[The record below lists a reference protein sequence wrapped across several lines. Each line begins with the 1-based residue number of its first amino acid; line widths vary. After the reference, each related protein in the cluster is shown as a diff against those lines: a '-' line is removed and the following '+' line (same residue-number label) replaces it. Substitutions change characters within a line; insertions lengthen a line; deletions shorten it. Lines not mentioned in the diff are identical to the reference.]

1 MLENFDKTY
10 TPPLWDCLGF
20 RFKEEDVLYKIN
32 NITKT
37 QHPLIKSLPNSKT
50 KYHLIYNPACMAALV
65 MKVTP
70 KNNQAVIIE
79 EIYPSSFSGRVP
91 IYDTILNKID
101 NNKFYFS
108 IYSNDK
114 IILQSQVLLPPD
126 QRDLLCYIADN
137 DESIEIKEKSQY
149 NLILYLLSPII
160 DIYPDAKSFKA
171 ALEDKDDVYS
181 DITENKDLPDKEF
194 FNIAGKIYNVR
205 IVLNRYTGRRFL
217 EIEFIYN
224 NSRFVTYFS
233 SKYMMRL
240 PKRNEYIVCK
250 LCKAQGEITST
261 DKITSAAQKPLP
273 AKNNPIL
280 EFDIEYLYSYDNTI
294 KFKKDDVFDGEI
306 KIEFINVRLYAN
318 IIRLQSAAYR
328 DAKSRQEIFLAKNG
342 NYEKE
347 IEKLKTLN
355 FQEHRESP
363 ENLIEGR
370 YWFIRYGNHYIEG
383 FENTPSII
391 EDIKKII
398 DFDEIVDVIKQK
410 YDSDSKN
417 NNNDNE
423 NK

>member
-1 MLENFDKTY
+1 
-10 TPPLWDCLGF
+10 
-20 RFKEEDVLYKIN
+20 
-32 NITKT
+32 
-37 QHPLIKSLPNSKT
+37 
-50 KYHLIYNPACMAALV
+50 
-65 MKVTP
+65 
-70 KNNQAVIIE
+70 
-79 EIYPSSFSGRVP
+79 
-91 IYDTILNKID
+91 
-101 NNKFYFS
+101 
-108 IYSNDK
+108 
-114 IILQSQVLLPPD
+114 
-126 QRDLLCYIADN
+126 
-137 DESIEIKEKSQY
+137 
-149 NLILYLLSPII
+149 
-160 DIYPDAKSFKA
+160 
-171 ALEDKDDVYS
+171 
-181 DITENKDLPDKEF
+181 
-194 FNIAGKIYNVR
+194 
-205 IVLNRYTGRRFL
+205 
-217 EIEFIYN
+217 
-224 NSRFVTYFS
+224 
-233 SKYMMRL
+233 MRL

>member
-20 RFKEEDVLYKIN
+20 RFKEEDALYKIN

-79 EIYPSSFSGRVP
+79 EIYPSSFSGRAP

-126 QRDLLCYIADN
+126 QRDLLSFIDKN
-137 DESIEIKEKSQY
+137 DKNIEIKENNHY
-149 NLILYLLSPII
+149 NLIYYLLTSLVN
-160 DIYPDAKSFKA
+160 IYPDFDSFKDA
-171 ALEDKDDVYS
+171 IKDKTDIYS
-181 DITENKDLPDKEF
+181 DITENKDTEVKDF
-194 FNIAGKIYNVR
+194 FNIAGQVYNCK

-217 EIEFIYN
+217 EIEFAYN
-224 NSRFVTYFS
+224 NTRFIVYTS
-233 SKYMMRL
+233 TNSVVRL
-240 PKRNEYIVCK
+240 PKRNEYI
-250 LCKAQGEITST
+250 LCRMCRAQGEISPSDKTTSQI
-261 DKITSAAQKPLP
+261 DESLP
-273 AKNNPIL
+273 ANNRPVL
-280 EFDIEYLYSYDNTI
+280 EFDVEYLYGYDNTI
-294 KFKKDDVFDGEI
+294 KFKKDDAFDSDI
-306 KIEFINVRLYAN
+306 KIEYIN
-318 IIRLQSAAYR
+318 IRLFENVIRLESAAFK
-328 DAKSRQEIFLAKNG
+328 DAGKRQKIFLSKDG

-347 IEKLKTLN
+347 IEELKVLN

-370 YWFIRYGNHYIEG
+370 YWFIRYGDKYIEG

-391 EDIKKII
+391 EDIKRIVG
-398 DFDEIVDVIKQK
+398 FDEIIDVIKFRYNQDQK
-410 YDSDSKN
+410 KN
-417 NNNDNE
+417 N
-423 NK
+423 KKQ

>member
-1 MLENFDKTY
+1 MIENFDKTY

-32 NITKT
+32 NITKV
-37 QHPLIKSLPNSKT
+37 QRPLVKSSPDGKI
-50 KYHLIYNPACMAALV
+50 KYHLIFNPASMTALV

-70 KNNQAVIIE
+70 KNDQAVIIE
-79 EIYPSSFSGRVP
+79 EIYPSSYSGRTP
-91 IYDTILNKID
+91 TYNAFLEKIID
-101 NNKFYFS
+101 EKFYFS

-171 ALEDKDDVYS
+171 SLEDKDDVYS